1 MEFYQIKA
9 KIKVNWNLWNSS
21 PSVRL
26 IKFFYNSSSCK
37 PKLIDDINFS
47 ESFITQYWKKG
58 ATKIMKAFSGQATGW
73 TSRCKSSRLLEQS
86 TWIEIIIFKKDFWL
100 ILWLNFYFSK
110 IIVEIIVCKSLKME
124 IFRHFPHF
132 GGWTKGMLR
141 RCDTFIYTE
150 GRAMLW
156 LDQYPL
162 FQRVTSLSFNLNIEY
177 GVSSIL

>member
-100 ILWLNFYFSK
+100 IPWLNFYFSK
-110 IIVEIIVCKSLKME
+110 RGNYCLQ
-124 IFRHFPHF
+124 IFEDGNFPPF
-132 GGWTKGMLR
+132 SAFWG
-141 RCDTFIYTE
+141 
-150 GRAMLW
+150 
-156 LDQYPL
+156 LDQRDAAQMWYFHL
-162 FQRVTSLSFNLNIEY
+162 YR
-177 GVSSIL
+177 G

>member
-100 ILWLNFYFSK
+100 NLLITLIKFLFFETWKLLFANLWRWKFSA
-110 IIVEIIVCKSLKME
+110 
-124 IFRHFPHF
+124 IFRILGVGP
-132 GGWTKGMLR
+132 KGCCADVILSS
-141 RCDTFIYTE
+141 I
-150 GRAMLW
+150 
-156 LDQYPL
+156 
-162 FQRVTSLSFNLNIEY
+162 QRVEQCSDWI
-177 GVSSIL
+177 SIPCFRGLLPSPSI